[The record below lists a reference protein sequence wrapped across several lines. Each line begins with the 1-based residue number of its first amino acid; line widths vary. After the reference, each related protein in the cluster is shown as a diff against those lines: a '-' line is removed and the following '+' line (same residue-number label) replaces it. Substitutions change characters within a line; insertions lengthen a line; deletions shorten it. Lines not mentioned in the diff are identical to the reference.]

1 MQLTL
6 SVTGGSST
14 PCRKF
19 FGFFVSDK
27 KKIYTMSGQRFSYD
41 LENLNYAKWDY
52 LAIYEASFFSVWNF
66 TWIIYI
72 LSGGNEARKQYDCD
86 YSKFVVD
93 NNKFYWICV
102 IDSIL
107 RGNEQINQKGWSNCF
122 LETYWHNRGIRE
134 TGWWGWGES
143 FWV

>member
-14 PCRKF
+14 PCRNF

-52 LAIYEASFFSVWNF
+52 LAIYEAIFFQCLKVKMNNLYF
-66 TWIIYI
+66 
-72 LSGGNEARKQYDCD
+72 LGGNEA
-86 YSKFVVD
+86 
-93 NNKFYWICV
+93 
-102 IDSIL
+102 
-107 RGNEQINQKGWSNCF
+107 
-122 LETYWHNRGIRE
+122 
-134 TGWWGWGES
+134 
-143 FWV
+143 